1 MCMCVRVVCNNCT
14 KNATFFSYSRIETIM
29 GGRTGD
35 DYMIMPFLIRQ
46 TGLFFK
52 ISLFFF
58 VVLLGR
64 RYSHLVLVEKK
75 MEHYSNSGVWY

>member
-1 MCMCVRVVCNNCT
+1 
-14 KNATFFSYSRIETIM
+14 M

-46 TGLFFK
+46 TGLFFR

-58 VVLLGR
+58 NVLLGR

-75 MEHYSNSGVWY
+75 GTLLELWRLVLIWNGVRDRRVLF

>member
-1 MCMCVRVVCNNCT
+1 
-14 KNATFFSYSRIETIM
+14 M

-35 DYMIMPFLIRQ
+35 DFMIMPFLIRQ

-64 RYSHLVLVEKK
+64 RYSHLVLVEKR
-75 MEHYSNSGVWY
+75 NTTRTLASGTKAYGMAFAIAGFCSD

>member
-1 MCMCVRVVCNNCT
+1 
-14 KNATFFSYSRIETIM
+14 
-29 GGRTGD
+29 
-35 DYMIMPFLIRQ
+35 MIMPFLIRQ

-75 MEHYSNSGVWY
+75 EHYSNSGVWYLNIWNGVRDRRVLF